1 MLRDHGLTIAG
12 KGLGLRRGQ
21 AATKCKMGPALA
33 DQPSLLAWRREMLIG
48 GIRRGVG
55 SASALTRMMARVPG
69 SYGSGDGALAVVA
82 FGAVPLVQR
91 REDCRLV
98 EVRAPTVLAR
108 RSGGQV
114 QLGLRQL
121 RVIDGRGRIRQQRA
135 PSRSHTNGKLRSRS
149 PNDAAA
155 SADRGE
161 TVGRPIRSARAL
173 PPRCCRDGRHGWSAS
188 RRSRQFGPVVEAIA
202 NSCRDGANQRRAPC
216 NCGRRLKPP

>member
-1 MLRDHGLTIAG
+1 
-12 KGLGLRRGQ
+12 
-21 AATKCKMGPALA
+21 
-33 DQPSLLAWRREMLIG
+33 MLIG
-48 GIRRGVG
+48 GIRCGVG
-55 SASALTRMMARVPG
+55 SASVLTRMVARVPG

-161 TVGRPIRSARAL
+161 TVRTPVQRTGVRRL
-173 PPRCCRDGRHGWSAS
+173 PRCRAPGSQGHSHAPGVRSEAHAHSRRDAVAMVVTAGLRLDGRDSS
-188 RRSRQFGPVVEAIA
+188 VPSLRRSPILAETVPI
-202 NSCRDGANQRRAPC
+202 SGA
-216 NCGRRLKPP
+216 RLATAVAG